1 VHRRHRVAI
10 SGKVLLMPRARA
22 GLALRKE
29 GVRFSFSRVVQ
40 MRTNDLFAITLGLLI
55 TVWAGCLPAQEREP
69 DLGRVPEPV
78 SGYSGREIVPYGVPL
93 APPIYFV
100 NFLFLYFSNP
110 ATAALMPAYRVP
122 LPQQVYKCLLN
133 HPDGCPYDQ
142 MARFFRRQAA
152 NKKISRDIYTAYPSY
167 CQTTEPW
174 QDLAPPVYEHPDQ
187 INEPLGDE
195 KAEQL
200 AQALGMD
207 QEMILTDSEYQC
219 VMGVP
224 PRDPAQEILYAC
236 FIDFTASK
244 GNGIVVPFSSYGLN
258 LNEQGNVLSL
268 CAPHAPCLEANK
280 VFLRLREIAEACG
293 FRNKLQRFLTQTPVV
308 EFIEQGAPCQQNSGP
323 ACIAATT
330 WP

>member
-1 VHRRHRVAI
+1 
-10 SGKVLLMPRARA
+10 M
-22 GLALRKE
+22 
-29 GVRFSFSRVVQ
+29 
-40 MRTNDLFAITLGLLI
+40 
-55 TVWAGCLPAQEREP
+55 
-69 DLGRVPEPV
+69 
-78 SGYSGREIVPYGVPL
+78 

-100 NFLFLYFSNP
+100 NFLFLYFANP

-122 LPQQVYKCLLN
+122 LPQPVYNCLLDN
-133 HPDGCPYDQ
+133 PDGCPYEE
-142 MARFFRRQAA
+142 MARFFRQQAA
-152 NKKISRDIYTAYPSY
+152 GRIDKRDLNTVYPSY

-174 QDLAPPVYEHPDQ
+174 QALAPPVYHHRDQ
-187 INEPLGDE
+187 INEPLGD
-195 KAEQL
+195 KRADQL
-200 AQALGMD
+200 AQALGIEQD
-207 QEMILTDSEYQC
+207 MILTDSEYQC

-280 VFLRLREIAEACG
+280 VFLLLPDIARRCG
-293 FRNKLQRFLTQTPVV
+293 FTNKLERLLGRTPVLK
-308 EFIEQGAPCQQNSGP
+308 FIGEGGQCQNQSGL

-330 WP
+330 REPK

>member
-1 VHRRHRVAI
+1 
-10 SGKVLLMPRARA
+10 
-22 GLALRKE
+22 
-29 GVRFSFSRVVQ
+29 
-40 MRTNDLFAITLGLLI
+40 MRTKSLAITLGLLI
-55 TVWAGCLPAQEREP
+55 TVWAGCLPAQERETDP
-69 DLGRVPEPV
+69 RRT
-78 SGYSGREIVPYGVPL
+78 SGRETVPFGVPL

-100 NFLFLYFSNP
+100 NFLFLYFANP

-122 LPQQVYKCLLN
+122 LPQPVYNCLLDN
-133 HPDGCPYDQ
+133 PDGCPYEE
-142 MARFFRRQAA
+142 MARFFRQQAA
-152 NKKISRDIYTAYPSY
+152 GRIDKRDLNTVYPSY

-174 QDLAPPVYEHPDQ
+174 QALAPPVYHHRDQ
-187 INEPLGDE
+187 INEPLGD
-195 KAEQL
+195 KRADQL
-200 AQALGMD
+200 AQALGIEQD
-207 QEMILTDSEYQC
+207 MILTDSEYQC

-280 VFLRLREIAEACG
+280 VFLLLPDIARRCG
-293 FRNKLQRFLTQTPVV
+293 FTNKLERLLSHTPVLQ
-308 EFIEQGAPCQQNSGP
+308 FIGEGGQCQNQSGL

-330 WP
+330 REPK